1 LILNT
6 SIIGQMKILC
16 VEDEPQA
23 LAQLELSLESFCQ
36 ELHCVKDGMEALEVL
51 KEHTVDVVITDLNMP
66 HLDGLGLLD
75 IIKQKYKKTVVII
88 VTAHLES
95 NYLLKAI
102 ELKADGYILKPLNL
116 QELFSLIIKNAGSKY
131 FKNELDNKNALLKI
145 LRTIGG
151 KRVQIIEHIFNNI
164 DEDNQFIG
172 TYDDI
177 TRKLNASKPTVVNTF
192 KALIEDGIL
201 ARIKNGQYKLTYN
214 LI

>member
-1 LILNT
+1 
-6 SIIGQMKILC
+6 MKILC

-23 LAQLELSLESFCQ
+23 LAQLELSLESFCK
-36 ELHCVKDGMEALEVL
+36 ELYCAKDGMDALEVL
-51 KEHTVDVVITDLNMP
+51 KENEIDAVITDLNMP
-66 HLDGLGLLD
+66 RLDGLGLLD
-75 IIKQKYKKTVVII
+75 IIKQKYKKTIVII
-88 VTAHLES
+88 VTAHSES

-131 FKNELDNKNALLKI
+131 FKNELDSKNSLLKI

-164 DEDNQFIG
+164 NEDNQFIG

-177 TRKLNASKPTVVNTF
+177 TAKLNASKPTVVNTF
-192 KALIEDGIL
+192 KVLIEDGIL
-201 ARIKNGQYKLTYN
+201 SRVKNGQYKLTDN
-214 LI
+214 II